1 MPLDEA
7 FIEHGGGLVLGKGIG
22 MVSGWAGGT
31 LAGPPGVILLGAI
44 GEKDGEMLATDLA
57 ETWGS
62 SKRFAKQL
70 AGTVQRGLSQADD
83 PNYWLE
89 RRNLRP

>member
-1 MPLDEA
+1 M
-7 FIEHGGGLVLGKGIG
+7 GQ
-22 MVSGWAGGT
+22 AGRYQPESV
-31 LAGPPGVILLGAI
+31 ADPDRAILLGAI

-70 AGTVQRGLSQADD
+70 AGTVQRGLSQAND
-83 PNYWLE
+83 PAYWLE